1 MTVTLTRHGEE
12 LLESARLRG
21 LGGSPEEIIERAL
34 EAVATHAVKA
44 IPAEQRDQRIQA
56 VDDMLLF
63 TEKYKLT
70 LDAGGGRLRDLLHQ
84 GHKY

>member
-12 LLESARLRG
+12 LLETARLRG
-21 LGGSPEEIIERAL
+21 IGDSPEEIIERAL
-34 EAVATHAVKA
+34 EAVTHAAEA
-44 IPAEQRDQRIQA
+44 IPAQQHQDRVQA

-63 TEKYKLT
+63 TEKYKLE
-70 LDAGGGRLRDLLHQ
+70 LDAGGRLRDLLHE